1 LSEGEATLYNLNASN
16 IRRYE
21 SQRYPEHPWEK
32 KERKKERMLLLNKS
46 PTEGGN
52 ADIYTNNT
60 WQSAWAILLLKRH
73 ILLIVRVC

>member
-1 LSEGEATLYNLNASN
+1 MHQTSVDMKAKDIMIILG
-16 IRRYE
+16 
-21 SQRYPEHPWEK
+21 K
-32 KERKKERMLLLNKS
+32 RKKERMLLLNKS

-60 WQSAWAILLLKRH
+60 WQSAGAILLLKQH